1 MICLY
6 VSTRL
11 QDKMARFAGR
21 VASLENNVVFFV
33 LGVSFFHVF
42 LLGVDCV
49 LTNFAIF
56 LSLD

>member
-1 MICLY
+1 
-6 VSTRL
+6 
-11 QDKMARFAGR
+11 MARFAGR